1 MEGSMFQVHR
11 HSSGQCEVRLA
22 VGERSV
28 EELSPTERRA
38 FIRLGPSL
46 AAVNAWLITLGA
58 DTGYAPGTGYEYAKV
73 LMYAL
78 EWLAQE
84 PVSLTTH
91 EPLGHSL
98 LTLSRADLR
107 ALFAWLDIPARQK
120 TARARLVKTG
130 ELPLGYRAMS
140 LAASTRNVR
149 AAALFTFYDWIIAE
163 YVPADGV
170 RLPLTENPLT
180 HPRRRRSI
188 RQEMARPDGLLPHT
202 PYADGDP
209 QRQFR
214 RHDTSPGPVALSPA
228 ELRLVLDAVPAI
240 SHGRN
245 AANRNGALV
254 RLLLWGMLRQSEAI
268 AAVWEAVDDR
278 TLWVCGKGNKR
289 RFTPILD
296 PSTWGYLQAYTNELG
311 ISLQQ
316 RFHGPLFRQLDH
328 EDQPI
333 TKHTIEHL
341 IIAFREHFRLAAEHT
356 RQQGDHLRAHSYM
369 ILASKLRSHIF
380 RATGAT
386 FLAAAGMP
394 VVKLALLLGH
404 ADPSTTQQYYLA
416 AEQMALSEAVQQIC
430 QNIMETL
437 TSDVTVPSLQTSAPA
452 DGLGWYR
459 RHGLLPE
466 TGGKR

>member
-1 MEGSMFQVHR
+1 MFRVHR
-11 HSSGQCEVRLA
+11 HASGRCEVRLD
-22 VGERSV
+22 VQGRSV
-28 EELSPTERRA
+28 EDLLPAERRN

-46 AAVNAWLITLGA
+46 AAVNAWLTTLGA
-58 DTGYAPGTGYEYAKV
+58 DTRYAPGTGYEYAKV

-84 PVSLTTH
+84 PVSLTTY
-91 EPLGHSL
+91 EPIGHSL
-98 LTLSRADLR
+98 LTLSRADMR
-107 ALFAWLDIPARQK
+107 ALFAWLDIPARQQI
-120 TARARLVKTG
+120 ARTRLAKMG
-130 ELPLGYRAMS
+130 ELPPGYWASS
-140 LAASTRNVR
+140 LSPSTRNLR

-170 RLPLTENPLT
+170 HISLTENPLT
-180 HPRRRRSI
+180 HPRRKRSH
-188 RQEMARPDGLLPHT
+188 RQEKERPDGLLPHT

-214 RHDTSPGPVALSPA
+214 RHDPSSDPVALSPA
-228 ELRLVLDAVPAI
+228 ELQLVLDAVPAI

-245 AANRNGALV
+245 AANRNGALI

-278 TLWVCGKGNKR
+278 ILWVCGKGNKR
-289 RFTPILD
+289 RFIPILD
-296 PSTWGYLQAYTNELG
+296 PSTWSYLQAYTNELA
-311 ISLQQ
+311 IPLHQ

-333 TKHTIEHL
+333 TKHIIEHL
-341 IIAFREHFRLAAEHT
+341 IIAFREHFRLAAERM
-356 RQQGDHLRAHSYM
+356 RQEGDHLRAHRYT

-404 ADPSTTQQYYLA
+404 TDPSTTQRYYLA

-430 QNIMETL
+430 QSIMETL
-437 TSDVTVPSLQTSAPA
+437 ASDVSVPSQQTFAPA

-459 RHGLLPE
+459 RRGLLPE
-466 TGGKR
+466 TGGKQ

>member
-1 MEGSMFQVHR
+1 MFQVHR
-11 HSSGQCEVRLA
+11 HASGRCEIRLDLQ
-22 VGERSV
+22 ERSV
-28 EELSPTERRA
+28 EDLSPAERRA

-46 AAVNAWLITLGA
+46 AAVNAWPMVLGA

-84 PVSLTTH
+84 PVSLSTH
-91 EPLGHSL
+91 EPVGHSL
-98 LTLSRADLR
+98 LVLSRTDMR
-107 ALFAWLDIPARQK
+107 ALFAWLDIPARQQA
-120 TARARLVKTG
+120 ARTRLAKTG
-130 ELPLGYRAMS
+130 ELPPGYRATS
-140 LAASTRNVR
+140 LAPSTRNLR
-149 AAALFTFYDWIIAE
+149 AAALFTFYDWVIAE
-163 YVPADGV
+163 YAPADGL
-170 RLPLTENPLT
+170 RIPLPENPLV
-180 HPRRRRSI
+180 HPRRTRSI
-188 RQEMARPDGLLPHT
+188 RQEMERPGGLLPHT

-209 QRQFR
+209 RRLFR
-214 RHDTSPGPVALSPA
+214 RSVPRSGPVALSPF
-228 ELRLVLDAVPAI
+228 ELQLVLDAIPAI

-268 AAVWEAVDDR
+268 AATWEAVDDR

-289 RFTPILD
+289 RFIPILD
-296 PSTWGYLQAYTNELG
+296 PSTWSYLQAYTNELA
-311 ISLQQ
+311 IPLHQC
-316 RFHGPLFRQLDH
+316 FHRLLFRQLDH
-328 EDQPI
+328 EDQSI

-341 IIAFREHFRLAAEHT
+341 IIAFREHFRAAAE
-356 RQQGDHLRAHSYM
+356 RSLQNGDHFRAHSYT

-430 QNIMETL
+430 QNILETF
-437 TSDVTVPSLQTSAPA
+437 TSDAASAPQIPTSA

-459 RHGLLPE
+459 RRGLLPE

>member
-1 MEGSMFQVHR
+1 MEGSMFQVHQ
-11 HSSGQCEVRLA
+11 HASGQCEVRLA
-22 VGERSV
+22 VGDRPI
-28 EELSPTERRA
+28 EELLPGERRA

-46 AAVNAWLITLGA
+46 AAVNAWLMTLGA
-58 DTGYAPGTGYEYAKV
+58 DTGYASGTGYEYAKV

-91 EPLGHSL
+91 EPIGHSL
-98 LTLSRADLR
+98 LTLRRADLR
-107 ALFAWLDIPARQK
+107 TLFAWLDIPARQK
-120 TARARLVKTG
+120 AVRAHLVKTG
-130 ELPLGYRAMS
+130 ELPAGYRAMS
-140 LAASTRNVR
+140 LAPATRNLR

-163 YVPADGV
+163 YVPADGG
-170 RLPLTENPLT
+170 RISLTENPLT
-180 HPRRRRSI
+180 HPRRKRSL

-202 PYADGDP
+202 PYADSDS

-214 RHDTSPGPVALSPA
+214 RNVPSSGPVALSPA
-228 ELRLVLDAVPAI
+228 ELQFVLDAIPAI

-268 AAVWEAVDDR
+268 AATWEAVDDR
-278 TLWVCGKGNKR
+278 ILWVCGKGNKR
-289 RFTPILD
+289 RFIPIHD
-296 PSTWGYLQAYTNELG
+296 PSTWSYLQAYTNELT
-311 ISLQQ
+311 IPLHL

-328 EDQPI
+328 EDLSI

-341 IIAFREHFRLAAEHT
+341 IIALREHFRTAAERL
-356 RQQGDHLRAHSYM
+356 RQEGDPFRSHSYT

-430 QNIMETL
+430 QNIVDTL
-437 TSDVTVPSLQTSAPA
+437 AGDASTPVPPNSAAA

-459 RHGLLPE
+459 RRGLLPE
-466 TGGKR
+466 TGGKQ

>member
-1 MEGSMFQVHR
+1 MFQVHR
-11 HSSGQCEVRLA
+11 HASGQCEVRLA

-28 EELSPTERRA
+28 EELSSAERRA
-38 FIRLGPSL
+38 FMRLGPSL

-58 DTGYAPGTGYEYAKV
+58 ETGYASGTGYEYAKV
-73 LMYAL
+73 LIYAL

-98 LTLSRADLR
+98 LTLSRTDLR
-107 ALFAWLDIPARQK
+107 ALFAWLDIPSRQK
-120 TARARLVKTG
+120 TARDRLAKTG
-130 ELPLGYRAMS
+130 ELPPGYRAMA
-140 LAASTRNVR
+140 LAPSTRNLR
-149 AAALFTFYDWIIAE
+149 AAALFTFYEWIIAE
-163 YVPADGV
+163 YVPADGIPV
-170 RLPLTENPLT
+170 SLIENPLT
-180 HPRRRRSI
+180 HPRRKRSM
-188 RQEMARPDGLLPHT
+188 RQEMARPNGLLPHT

-214 RHDTSPGPVALSPA
+214 RHNPSSGPVALSPA
-228 ELRLVLDAVPAI
+228 ELQFVLDAIPAI

-245 AANRNGALV
+245 AANRNGALI
-254 RLLLWGMLRQSEAI
+254 RLLLWGMLRQSEATT
-268 AAVWEAVDDR
+268 AAWEAVDDR

-289 RFTPILD
+289 RFIPIID
-296 PSTWGYLQAYTNELG
+296 PSTWSYLQAYTNELA
-311 ISLQQ
+311 IPLHQ

-328 EDQPI
+328 EDKPI

-341 IIAFREHFRLAAEHT
+341 IIAFREHFRAAAECSL
-356 RQQGDHLRAHSYM
+356 RDGDHLRAHSYT

-430 QNIMETL
+430 QNILETL
-437 TSDVTVPSLQTSAPA
+437 TSDAVSAPRISASA
-452 DGLGWYR
+452 DGLDWYR
-459 RHGLLPE
+459 RRGLLPE

>member
-1 MEGSMFQVHR
+1 MFQVHR
-11 HSSGQCEVRLA
+11 HASGQCEVRLA

-28 EELSPTERRA
+28 EELLPAERRA
-38 FIRLGPSL
+38 FMRLGPSL

-58 DTGYAPGTGYEYAKV
+58 ETGYASGTGYEYAKV

-98 LTLSRADLR
+98 LTLSRTDLR

-120 TARARLVKTG
+120 TARDRLAKTG
-130 ELPLGYRAMS
+130 ELPPGYRAMA
-140 LAASTRNVR
+140 LAPSTRNLR
-149 AAALFTFYDWIIAE
+149 AAALFTFYEWIIAE
-163 YVPADGV
+163 YVPVDGIPIS
-170 RLPLTENPLT
+170 LIENPLT
-180 HPRRRRSI
+180 HPRRKRSM
-188 RQEMARPDGLLPHT
+188 RQEMARPNGLLPHT

-214 RHDTSPGPVALSPA
+214 RHDPSSSPVALSPA
-228 ELRLVLDAVPAI
+228 ELQLVLDAVPAI

-268 AAVWEAVDDR
+268 AATWEAVDDR

-289 RFTPILD
+289 RFIPILD
-296 PSTWGYLQAYTNELG
+296 PSTWSYLQAYTNELA
-311 ISLQQ
+311 IPLHQ

-328 EDQPI
+328 EDQSI

-341 IIAFREHFRLAAEHT
+341 IIAFREHFRAAAE
-356 RQQGDHLRAHSYM
+356 RSLQAGDHLRAHSYT

-430 QNIMETL
+430 QNILETF
-437 TSDVTVPSLQTSAPA
+437 TSDAVSAPQISTSA

-459 RHGLLPE
+459 RRGLLPE

>member
-1 MEGSMFQVHR
+1 MFRVHR
-11 HSSGQCEVRLA
+11 HLSSRCEVRLD
-22 VGERSV
+22 VQERSV
-28 EELSPTERRA
+28 EDLLPAERRA

-84 PVSLTTH
+84 PISLTTH
-91 EPLGHSL
+91 QPIGHSL
-98 LTLSRADLR
+98 FVLSRADMR
-107 ALFAWLDIPARQK
+107 ALFAWLDIPARQQA
-120 TARARLVKTG
+120 ARTRLVKTG
-130 ELPLGYRAMS
+130 ELPPGYRATS
-140 LAASTRNVR
+140 LAPSTRNLR

-163 YVPADGV
+163 YLPADGGQV
-170 RLPLTENPLT
+170 SITENPLV
-180 HPRRRRSI
+180 HPRRTRGI
-188 RQEMARPDGLLPHT
+188 RQEMERPDGLLPHT
-202 PYADGDP
+202 PHGDNDP
-209 QRQFR
+209 RRLFR
-214 RHDTSPGPVALSPA
+214 RRDARSGPVALSPF
-228 ELRLVLDAVPAI
+228 ELQLVLDAVPAI

-254 RLLLWGMLRQSEAI
+254 RLLLWGMLRQSEVIGAT
-268 AAVWEAVDDR
+268 WEAVDDHV
-278 TLWVCGKGNKR
+278 LWVYGKGNKR
-289 RFTPILD
+289 RFIPILD
-296 PSTWGYLQAYTNELG
+296 ASTWSYLQAYTNELG
-311 ISLQQ
+311 IPLHQ

-341 IIAFREHFRLAAEHT
+341 ILM
-356 RQQGDHLRAHSYM
+356 LRAHFRQAAESAIQKRDPMRAQSYET
-369 ILASKLRSHIF
+369 LASKLKSHIF

-386 FLAAAGMP
+386 FMAAAGMS

-404 ADPSTTQQYYLA
+404 TDPSTTQRYYLA

-437 TSDVTVPSLQTSAPA
+437 TSDVSVSSPQTSAPA

-459 RHGLLPE
+459 RRGLLPE
-466 TGGKR
+466 TGGNR